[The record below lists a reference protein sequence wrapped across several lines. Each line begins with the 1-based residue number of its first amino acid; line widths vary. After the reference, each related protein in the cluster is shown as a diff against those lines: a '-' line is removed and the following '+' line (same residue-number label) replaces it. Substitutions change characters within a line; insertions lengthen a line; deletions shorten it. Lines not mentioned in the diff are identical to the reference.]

1 MEKLQMVRDAL
12 GAVAMV
18 LGFVGAVLMLV
29 LVDAGLTLLLIRWT
43 HKVKKALEL
52 PQPQSP
58 PMPALPDDHK
68 VTIIGGGVRKWE

>member
-29 LVDAGLTLLLIRWT
+29 LVDAGLTLLVIRWT
-43 HKVKKALEL
+43 HKVKKALEISQPEAPPL
-52 PQPQSP
+52 PK
-58 PMPALPDDHK
+58 LPEDHT
-68 VTIIGGGVRKWE
+68 VTVIGGGLTRWE